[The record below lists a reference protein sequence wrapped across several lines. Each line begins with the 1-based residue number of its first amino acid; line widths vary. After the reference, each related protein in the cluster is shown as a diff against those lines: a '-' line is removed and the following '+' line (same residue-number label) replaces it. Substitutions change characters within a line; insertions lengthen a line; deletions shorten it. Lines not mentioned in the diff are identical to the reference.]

1 MNLKYFRVLEPSYI
15 LQGTSAEI
23 DAVQDVLDNMI
34 VGAHCNC
41 KACVVAADKP
51 ANPFAI
57 VPYKAKEDVAPQ
69 DCICCNVLSTMS
81 YEFVYMAG
89 CPWHRWANLGSEL
102 EHVLGGVL
110 GSG

>member
-15 LQGTSAEI
+15 LQGTCAEI
-23 DAVQDVLDNMI
+23 DGVQDVLDNMI

-81 YEFVYMAG
+81 YEFVYACSSYGMNFHG
-89 CPWHRWANLGSEL
+89 MNFLWN
-102 EHVLGGVL
+102 
-110 GSG
+110 

>member
-41 KACVVAADKP
+41 KACVVAADDLLSWNGP
-51 ANPFAI
+51 QGVRGGGCNPFAI

-81 YEFVYMAG
+81 YEFVYM
-89 CPWHRWANLGSEL
+89 
-102 EHVLGGVL
+102 HVLL
-110 GSG
+110 MERIFME

>member
-34 VGAHCNC
+34 VGAHCRC
-41 KACVVAADKP
+41 KACVVAADNP
-51 ANPFAI
+51 LSWQGVRGGGCNPFAI

-81 YEFVYMAG
+81 YEFVYM
-89 CPWHRWANLGSEL
+89 
-102 EHVLGGVL
+102 HVLL
-110 GSG
+110 MERIFME

>member
-23 DAVQDVLDNMI
+23 DGVQDVLDNMI

-57 VPYKAKEDVAPQ
+57 VPYKAKEKVDLGGDDAPQ

-81 YEFVYMAG
+81 YEFVYM
-89 CPWHRWANLGSEL
+89 
-102 EHVLGGVL
+102 HVLL
-110 GSG
+110 MERIFME